1 MTSKKVVGWKVY
13 EEERL
18 RRNWVEMP
26 EDYIGTPLYEHATD
40 YISELSDGSR
50 VIIRKSDSFIYPNY
64 SDMSYADS
72 GKVEKMR
79 EDARKRTE
87 LRRRSRVLY

>member
-1 MTSKKVVGWKVY
+1 MEEKKGWVVF
-13 EEERL
+13 EEERT
-18 RRNWVEMP
+18 RREWVEMP
-26 EDYIGTPLYEHATD
+26 FKIIGTPLYEHATD

-50 VIIRKSDSFIYPNY
+50 VMVRKSDSFIYPNY

-72 GKVEKMR
+72 SKIEEMR

-87 LRRRSRVLY
+87 LRRRSRILY

>member
-1 MTSKKVVGWKVY
+1 MEEKKGWVVF
-13 EEERL
+13 EEERT
-18 RRNWVEMP
+18 RREWVEMP
-26 EDYIGTPLYEHATD
+26 FKIIGTPLYEHATD